1 MFFKKMSKGVNNL
14 KFFEAKDYNDCLDL
28 KETQIAIKLLKDS
41 FEAFLSSELHLMRVS
56 APLFVTTDTGLND
69 NLSGSEDAVT
79 FTSKDVDGK
88 TVEIVH
94 SLAKWK
100 RQALADYGLL
110 VGEGIYT
117 DMNAIRKDEDLDN
130 THSIYVDQWDWEL
143 IITKEER
150 NVEFLKTVVNKI
162 YTAFRRIQDLVTR
175 RYPWLPATLPEEITF
190 ITALEL
196 EELYPKLTPDERE
209 HEITKKHKAV
219 FILGIGDKL
228 KNGQPHGSRAP
239 DYDDWTLNGDILFWY
254 DQLDMAL
261 ELSSMGIRVDE
272 TRLIEQ
278 INRSDSNERLKL
290 DYHQKLLNG
299 ELPYTIGGGIGQSR
313 LCMYFLNKVHIGQ
326 VQAGLWDDETK
337 QICKEKGIQLL

>member
-1 MFFKKMSKGVNNL
+1 M

-69 NLSGSEDAVT
+69 NLNGLEHAVT
-79 FTSKDVDGK
+79 FTSKDVGEK

-143 IITKEER
+143 IINQEDRTEDY
-150 NVEFLKTVVNKI
+150 LKQVVKKI

-190 ITALEL
+190 ITTQEL
-196 EELYPKLTPDERE
+196 EDLYPHLTPEERE
-209 HEITKKHKAV
+209 HEITKKCKAV
-219 FILGIGDKL
+219 FVMGVGGKL
-228 KNGQPHGSRAP
+228 KSGIPHDTRAP

-272 TRLIEQ
+272 QALLTQIEARGAQ
-278 INRSDSNERLKL
+278 DRLKL
-290 DYHQKLLNG
+290 DYHQLLLDGKL
-299 ELPYTIGGGIGQSR
+299 PFTIGGGIGQSR

-337 QICKEKGIQLL
+337 RICQSKGIQLL

>member
-1 MFFKKMSKGVNNL
+1 M

-28 KETQIAIKLLKDS
+28 KETQVAIKLLKDS

-69 NLSGSEDAVT
+69 NLNGLEDAVT
-79 FTSKDVDGK
+79 FTSKDVGDK

-143 IITKEER
+143 IINQEDR
-150 NVEFLKTVVNKI
+150 NVAFLKGIVRKI
-162 YTAFRRIQDLVTR
+162 YTSFRRIQDLVTR
-175 RYPWLPATLPEEITF
+175 RYPWLPATLPEDITF
-190 ITALEL
+190 ITSQEL
-196 EELYPKLTPDERE
+196 EDLYPDLAPDARE
-209 HEITKKHKAV
+209 HEITKLHKAV
-219 FILGIGDKL
+219 FVIGVGGKL
-228 KNGQPHGSRAP
+228 KSGVKHDTRAP
-239 DYDDWTLNGDILFWY
+239 DYDDWELNGDILFWF

-272 TRLIEQ
+272 KALLAQIKEKDAEDRLE
-278 INRSDSNERLKL
+278 LA
-290 DYHQKLLNG
+290 YHQKLLAG

-326 VQAGLWDDETK
+326 VQAGLWDDATK
-337 QICKEKGIQLL
+337 KICKEKGIQLL

>member
-1 MFFKKMSKGVNNL
+1 M
-14 KFFEAKDYNDCLDL
+14 KFFDAKDYNDCLDL
-28 KETQIAIKLLKDS
+28 RETQVAIKLLKDS

-69 NLSGSEDAVT
+69 NLNGLEDAVT
-79 FTSKDVDGK
+79 FTSKDVGNK

-110 VGEGIYT
+110 IGEGIYT

-143 IITKEER
+143 IINEEDR
-150 NVEFLKTVVNKI
+150 NMDFLKNIVHKI
-162 YTAFRRIQDLVTR
+162 YTAFRRIQDLIVR

-190 ITALEL
+190 FTTQEL
-196 EELYPKLTPDERE
+196 EDLYPDLTSDGRE
-209 HEITKKHKAV
+209 YEITKKYKAV
-219 FILGIGDKL
+219 FIIGVGRKL
-228 KNGQPHGSRAP
+228 RSGMRHDTRAP
-239 DYDDWTLNGDILFWY
+239 DYDDWELNGDILFWF

-272 TRLIEQ
+272 KALFAQ
-278 INRSDSNERLKL
+278 IKEKGAEERLEL
-290 DYHQKLLNG
+290 EYHKKLLAG

-337 QICKEKGIQLL
+337 RICKEKGIQLL

>member
-1 MFFKKMSKGVNNL
+1 M

-28 KETQIAIKLLKDS
+28 RETQIAIKLLKDS

-69 NLSGSEDAVT
+69 NLNGLEHAVT
-79 FTSKDVDGK
+79 FTSKDLSDK

-110 VGEGIYT
+110 IGEGIYT
-117 DMNAIRKDEDLDN
+117 DMNAIRKDENLDN

-143 IITKEER
+143 IINKEDR
-150 NVEFLKTVVNKI
+150 NIDFLKNIVRKI
-162 YTAFRRIQDLVTR
+162 YTVFRRIQDLIIR

-190 ITALEL
+190 ITAQEL
-196 EELYPKLTPDERE
+196 EDLYPDLTPEERE
-209 HEITKKHKAV
+209 YEVTKKHKAV
-219 FILGIGDKL
+219 FIIGVGGKLRSGI
-228 KNGQPHGSRAP
+228 PHGTRAP
-239 DYDDWTLNGDILFWY
+239 DYDDWELNGDIIFWF

-272 TRLIEQ
+272 KALLSQIKTRKKE
-278 INRSDSNERLKL
+278 EKL
-290 DYHQKLLNG
+290 ELEYHKKLLAKK
-299 ELPYTIGGGIGQSR
+299 LPYTIGGGIGQSR

-326 VQAGLWDDETK
+326 VQAGLWDEKTK
-337 QICKEKGIQLL
+337 KMCKEKGIQLL

>member
-1 MFFKKMSKGVNNL
+1 M

-69 NLSGSEDAVT
+69 TLNGLEHAVA
-79 FTSKDVDGK
+79 FTSKDVEGK
-88 TVEIVH
+88 MVEIVH

-110 VGEGIYT
+110 IGEGIYT

-143 IITKEER
+143 IINFHDR
-150 NVEFLKTVVNKI
+150 NINFLKSVVRKI
-162 YTAFRRIQDLVTR
+162 YIAFRRIQDLVLR

-190 ITALEL
+190 FTTQEL
-196 EELYPKLTPDERE
+196 EDIYPHLSPEQRE
-209 HEITKKHKAV
+209 YEITKKHKAV
-219 FILGIGDKL
+219 FIIGVGGKL
-228 KNGQPHGSRAP
+228 KSGIPHDMRAP
-239 DYDDWTLNGDILFWY
+239 DYDDWKLNGDILFWF
-254 DQLDMAL
+254 DQLNIAL

-272 TRLIEQ
+272 KALLKQLEEKEANDRLE
-278 INRSDSNERLKL
+278 L
-290 DYHQKLLNG
+290 DYHKKLLAG
-299 ELPYTIGGGIGQSR
+299 KLPYTIGGGIGQSR

-326 VQAGLWDDETK
+326 VQAGLWDDVTK
-337 QICKEKGIQLL
+337 KICKDKGIQLL

>member
-1 MFFKKMSKGVNNL
+1 M
-14 KFFEAKDYNDCLDL
+14 KFLEAKDYDDCLDL

-69 NLSGSEDAVT
+69 NLSGSENAVT
-79 FTSKDVDGK
+79 FTSKDVGEK
-88 TVEIVH
+88 QVEIVH

-143 IITKEER
+143 IISESDR
-150 NVEFLKTVVNKI
+150 HVEFLKQVVRKI

-175 RYPWLPATLPEEITF
+175 RYPWLPANLPEEITF
-190 ITALEL
+190 VTAKEL
-196 EELYPKLTPDERE
+196 ESMYPDLTPEERE
-209 HEITKKHKAV
+209 HVFTKKHLAV
-219 FILGIGDKL
+219 FIIGIGEPLADGK
-228 KNGQPHGSRAP
+228 PHGSRAP
-239 DYDDWTLNGDILFWY
+239 DYDDWQLNGDIIFWY
-254 DQLDMAL
+254 DQLDTAL
-261 ELSSMGIRVDE
+261 ELSSMGIRVDKIALQ
-272 TRLIEQ
+272 RQ
-278 INRSDSNERLKL
+278 IKALNAGDRMGLT
-290 DYHQKLLNG
+290 YHQALMNDQ
-299 ELPYTIGGGIGQSR
+299 LPLTIGGGIGQSR

-326 VQAGLWDDETK
+326 VQAGLWDEKTK
-337 QICKEKGIQLL
+337 EICKEKGIQLL

>member
-1 MFFKKMSKGVNNL
+1 M
-14 KFFEAKDYNDCLDL
+14 KFFEAKDYDDCLDL
-28 KETQIAIKLLKDS
+28 KETQVAIKLLKDS

-69 NLSGSEDAVT
+69 NLNGLEHAVT
-79 FTSKDVDGK
+79 FTSKDVGHK
-88 TVEIVH
+88 TIEIVH

-100 RQALADYGLL
+100 RQALADYKLL
-110 VGEGIYT
+110 IGEGIYT

-143 IITKEER
+143 IINKADR
-150 NVEFLKTVVNKI
+150 NLEFLQATVRKI

-190 ITALEL
+190 FTSQEL
-196 EELYPKLTPDERE
+196 EDIYPELTSEQRE
-209 HEITKKHKAV
+209 YEITKKYKAV
-219 FILGIGDKL
+219 FIIGVGAKL
-228 KNGQPHGSRAP
+228 KSGKPHDHRAP
-239 DYDDWTLNGDILFWY
+239 DYDDWELNGDLLFWF

-272 TRLIEQ
+272 KSLLAQIKERGVEDRLA
-278 INRSDSNERLKL
+278 LG
-290 DYHQKLLNG
+290 YHQKLLAG

-326 VQAGLWDDETK
+326 VQAGLWDDETRK
-337 QICKEKGIQLL
+337 ICQEKGIQLL

>member
-1 MFFKKMSKGVNNL
+1 
-14 KFFEAKDYNDCLDL
+14 
-28 KETQIAIKLLKDS
+28 
-41 FEAFLSSELHLMRVS
+41 VS

-69 NLSGSEDAVT
+69 NLNGLEHAVT
-79 FTSKDVDGK
+79 FTSKDVGDK

-100 RQALADYGLL
+100 RQALANYGLL
-110 VGEGIYT
+110 IGEGIYT

-143 IITKEER
+143 IISKEDR
-150 NVEFLKTVVNKI
+150 HLEFLKNVVRKI

-175 RYPWLPATLPEEITF
+175 RYPWLPATLPEEIMFFTSQ
-190 ITALEL
+190 EL
-196 EELYPKLTPDERE
+196 EDLYPDLTPEARE
-209 HEITKKHKAV
+209 EKITKKHKAV
-219 FILGIGDKL
+219 FIIGVGGKL
-228 KNGQPHGSRAP
+228 ASGKPHDYRAP
-239 DYDDWTLNGDILFWY
+239 DYDDWALNGDILFWF

-272 TRLIEQ
+272 EALLAQIKERGAEARLE
-278 INRSDSNERLKL
+278 L
-290 DYHQKLLNG
+290 DYHKKLLAG

-326 VQAGLWDDETK
+326 VQAGLWDEETK
-337 QICKEKGIQLL
+337 QICREKGIQLL

>member
-1 MFFKKMSKGVNNL
+1 MRM
-14 KFFEAKDYNDCLDL
+14 KFFDAKDYNDCLDL
-28 KETQIAIKLLKDS
+28 RETQVAIKLLKDS

-69 NLSGSEDAVT
+69 NLNGLEDAVT
-79 FTSKDVDGK
+79 FTSKDVGNK

-110 VGEGIYT
+110 IGEGIYT

-143 IITKEER
+143 IINEEDR
-150 NVEFLKTVVNKI
+150 NMDFLKNIVHKI
-162 YTAFRRIQDLVTR
+162 YTAFRRIQDLIVR

-190 ITALEL
+190 FTTQEL
-196 EELYPKLTPDERE
+196 EDLYPDLTSDGRE
-209 HEITKKHKAV
+209 YEITKKYKAV
-219 FILGIGDKL
+219 FIIGVGRKL
-228 KNGQPHGSRAP
+228 RSGMRHDTRAP
-239 DYDDWTLNGDILFWY
+239 DYDDWELNGDILFWF

-272 TRLIEQ
+272 KALFAQ
-278 INRSDSNERLKL
+278 IKEKGAEERLEL
-290 DYHQKLLNG
+290 EYHKKLLAG

-337 QICKEKGIQLL
+337 RICKEKGIQLL

>member
-1 MFFKKMSKGVNNL
+1 M
-14 KFFEAKDYNDCLDL
+14 KFFEAKDYSDCLDL
-28 KETQIAIKLLKDS
+28 RETQVAIKLLKDS

-69 NLSGSEDAVT
+69 NLNGQEHAVT
-79 FTSKDVDGK
+79 FTSKDLRDK

-100 RQALADYGLL
+100 RQALAEYGLL
-110 VGEGIYT
+110 IGEGIYT
-117 DMNAIRKDEDLDN
+117 DMNAIRKDEELDN

-143 IITKEER
+143 IINKEDR
-150 NVEFLKTVVNKI
+150 NIDFLKNIVRKI
-162 YTAFRRIQDLVTR
+162 YTVFRRIQDLVVR

-190 ITALEL
+190 ITSQDLEDI
-196 EELYPKLTPDERE
+196 YPDLSSEQRE

-219 FILGIGDKL
+219 FIIGVGGKL
-228 KNGQPHGSRAP
+228 SSGKPHDTRAP
-239 DYDDWTLNGDILFWY
+239 DYDDWELNGDIIFWF

-272 TRLIEQ
+272 KSLLSQ
-278 INRSDSNERLKL
+278 IQEKKSGERLEL
-290 DYHQKLLNG
+290 EYHKKLLAG

-326 VQAGLWDDETK
+326 VQAGLWDESTK
-337 QICKEKGIQLL
+337 KICQEKGIQLL

>member
-1 MFFKKMSKGVNNL
+1 MNEKKKIEVL
-14 KFFEAKDYNDCLDL
+14 EVRFFEAKDYNDCLDL
-28 KETQIAIKLLKDS
+28 RETQVAIKLLKDS

-69 NLSGSEDAVT
+69 NLNGLEHAVT
-79 FTSKDVDGK
+79 FTSKDVGDK

-143 IITKEER
+143 IINASDR
-150 NVEFLKTVVNKI
+150 HVDFLKDVVRKI
-162 YTAFRRIQDLVTR
+162 YTSFRRIQDLVTR
-175 RYPWLPATLPEEITF
+175 RYPWLPAMLPEEISF
-190 ITALEL
+190 FTAQEL
-196 EELYPKLTPDERE
+196 EDMYPTLTPDERE
-209 HEITKKHKAV
+209 HEITKLHKAV
-219 FILGIGDKL
+219 FIIGIGDKL
-228 KNGQPHGSRAP
+228 KSGIPHGTRAP
-239 DYDDWTLNGDILFWY
+239 DYDDWELNGDILFWF

-261 ELSSMGIRVDE
+261 ELSSMGIRVDKSA
-272 TRLIEQ
+272 LLSQ
-278 INRSDSNERLKL
+278 IDKKSAHDRLKL
-290 DYHQKLLNG
+290 DYHKKLLAG
-299 ELPYTIGGGIGQSR
+299 ILPFTIGGGIGQSR

-337 QICKEKGIQLL
+337 KVCKEKGIQLL

>member
-1 MFFKKMSKGVNNL
+1 M

-41 FEAFLSSELHLMRVS
+41 FEAFLASELHLMRVS

-69 NLSGSEDAVT
+69 NLNGLEHAVT
-79 FTSKDVDGK
+79 FTSKDVGDK

-143 IITKEER
+143 IINEEDR
-150 NVEFLKTVVNKI
+150 HIEFLKHIVRKI

-190 ITALEL
+190 ITSQALED
-196 EELYPKLTPDERE
+196 LYPTLTPDERE
-209 HEITKKHKAV
+209 HEITKLHKAV
-219 FILGIGDKL
+219 FIISIGSKL
-228 KNGQPHGSRAP
+228 KSGNSHGDRAP
-239 DYDDWTLNGDILFWY
+239 DYDDWNLNGDILFWF

-261 ELSSMGIRVDE
+261 ELSSMGIRVDKKA
-272 TRLIEQ
+272 LLAQIEARDAQ
-278 INRSDSNERLKL
+278 ERLEL
-290 DYHQKLLNG
+290 DYHQKLLNDK
-299 ELPYTIGGGIGQSR
+299 LPYTIGGGIGQSR
-313 LCMYFLNKVHIGQ
+313 LCMYFLNKIHIGQ
-326 VQAGLWDDETK
+326 VQAGLWDEETK
-337 QICKEKGIQLL
+337 KICKEKGIQLL

>member
-1 MFFKKMSKGVNNL
+1 M

-28 KETQIAIKLLKDS
+28 KETQVAIKLLKDS

-56 APLFVTTDTGLND
+56 APLFVTTDSGLND
-69 NLSGSEDAVT
+69 DLNGLEDAVT
-79 FTSKDVDGK
+79 FTSKDVGDK

-110 VGEGIYT
+110 IGEGIYT

-143 IITKEER
+143 IINKDDR
-150 NVEFLKTVVNKI
+150 NIKFLKNIVRKI
-162 YTAFRRIQDLVTR
+162 YTVFRRIQDLVVR

-190 ITALEL
+190 VTTQEL
-196 EELYPKLTPDERE
+196 EDEYPNLTLEERE
-209 HEITKKHKAV
+209 HEIAKKHKAV
-219 FILGIGDKL
+219 FIIGVGGKL
-228 KNGQPHGSRAP
+228 KSGIPHDTRAP
-239 DYDDWTLNGDILFWY
+239 DYDEWELNGDIIFWF

-272 TRLIEQ
+272 KALLAQ
-278 INRSDSNERLKL
+278 IKEKNAEERLEL
-290 DYHQKLLNG
+290 DYHKKLLAG

-313 LCMYFLNKVHIGQ
+313 LCMYFLNKAHIGQ

-337 QICKEKGIQLL
+337 RICKEKGIQLL

>member
-1 MFFKKMSKGVNNL
+1 M

-28 KETQIAIKLLKDS
+28 KETQVAIKLLKDS

-56 APLFVTTDTGLND
+56 APLFVTTDIGLND
-69 NLSGSEDAVT
+69 NLNGLEHAVT
-79 FTSKDVDGK
+79 FTSKDVHDK

-110 VGEGIYT
+110 TGEGIYT

-143 IITKEER
+143 IIVKEDR
-150 NVEFLKTVVNKI
+150 NINFLKNIVRKI
-162 YTAFRRIQDLVTR
+162 YTVFRRIQDLVVR
-175 RYPWLPATLPEEITF
+175 RYPWLPASLPEEITF
-190 ITALEL
+190 ITTQEL
-196 EELYPKLTPDERE
+196 EDLYPHLSSDERE

-219 FILGIGDKL
+219 FIIGVGGKL
-228 KNGQPHGSRAP
+228 NSGKRHDSRAP
-239 DYDDWTLNGDILFWY
+239 DYDDWQLNGDIIFWF

-272 TRLIEQ
+272 NSLLSQ
-278 INRSDSNERLKL
+278 LKANNSEKKLEL
-290 DYHQKLLNG
+290 DYHKKLLAG

-337 QICKEKGIQLL
+337 RICQEKGIQLL